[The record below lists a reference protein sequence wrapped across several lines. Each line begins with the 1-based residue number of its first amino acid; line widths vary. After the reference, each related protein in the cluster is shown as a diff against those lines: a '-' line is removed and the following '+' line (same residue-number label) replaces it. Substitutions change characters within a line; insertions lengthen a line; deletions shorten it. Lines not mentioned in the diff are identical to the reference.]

1 MIDGQICVL
10 QYLHDNTC
18 ITYIHVYTVSFI
30 MLVHDG
36 AATDPHPSYSGVR
49 HAFRSII
56 KELGWKGLY
65 QVRNFNVFF
74 CVIKKHIYRYTV
86 SFILCHCRELFQT
99 FGVLACPGDYIS
111 LGWLFFISF

>member
-1 MIDGQICVL
+1 
-10 QYLHDNTC
+10 
-18 ITYIHVYTVSFI
+18 

-74 CVIKKHIYRYTV
+74 CLIKKHIPVQYL
-86 SFILCHCRELFQT
+86 SFYFIVGSCSKHLGCWPVLGTIFLWVGYFLFYFNIYIIL
-99 FGVLACPGDYIS
+99 G
-111 LGWLFFISF
+111 